1 MGVINQYNPVLVL
14 IKVCVT
20 ESNILR
26 LWYQMVLRYAVIKHW
41 KVNVLVW
48 EHANKMRANWFVLH
62 LLLQRTGEYL
72 WLLRPCI
79 SCMYDLCQDLDN
91 GVELLMKVVLRY
103 SSLGKQT
110 LMAISLKNF
119 QLQCV
124 EIMQLLFLRFII
136 IIIIIIVVFQR
147 LGLLTYSGSEF
158 IFLKLR
164 NLLDSW

>member
-1 MGVINQYNPVLVL
+1 
-14 IKVCVT
+14 
-20 ESNILR
+20 
-26 LWYQMVLRYAVIKHW
+26 
-41 KVNVLVW
+41 
-48 EHANKMRANWFVLH
+48 
-62 LLLQRTGEYL
+62 
-72 WLLRPCI
+72 
-79 SCMYDLCQDLDN
+79 MYDLCQDLDN

-164 NLLDSW
+164 NLLDS